1 MIQSLDLTL
10 FSQWLEEHE
19 KTKLVWMYFGTI
31 LQQRNLKSHVYTSNF
46 EPDLNETE
54 KNFT

>member
-31 LQQRNLKSHVYTSNF
+31 LQQRNLKSHVYTSNLK
-46 EPDLNETE
+46 PDLNETE
-54 KNFT
+54 

>member
-31 LQQRNLKSHVYTSNF
+31 LHQKKLKSHVYTSNLK
-46 EPDLNETE
+46 PDLNETE
-54 KNFT
+54 